1 MSVEGERSDGSVN
14 QGGKIT
20 SNLYVWMHIFVLLD
34 VCFFFLKEEQF
45 SKKIFDLYNQD
56 NVKMA
61 S

>member
-34 VCFFFLKEEQF
+34 VCVFFSEGRAIFLKK
-45 SKKIFDLYNQD
+45 SLIFNQD

>member
-1 MSVEGERSDGSVN
+1 MSKVDGVLLCRWTDGSVN

-45 SKKIFDLYNQD
+45 SKKIFDL
-56 NVKMA
+56 
-61 S
+61 